1 MKFFRTLIL
10 ISLACLSFLV
20 QAEEEE
26 IPAKSLVELLEL
38 VKEGKVVNSKVNSN
52 REKQFLADRAR
63 QAGEVRKAERWQ
75 AEEEAEASR
84 LEKIFERNEEKIAAQ
99 EEILSKR
106 LGSLRE
112 LFGVLQQVSG
122 DTQGVFEGSI
132 VSSQLPGRG
141 EWLGEFAQ
149 SMGKSTKL
157 ATIEEIERLWFELQR
172 EMTESSKVTR
182 FDTTVVKVDGEEV
195 QQEVVRVGSFN
206 LVSDGEYV
214 TYDIENEIVAELPRQ
229 PAGRFVSSADDLQ
242 DSDSGFVQFALDPT
256 RGQLLALQ
264 VQVPSI
270 TERVQQGGTPGYV
283 IIFLGLIALVLAA
296 ERLVT
301 LSRVGSRVKTQSQN
315 LGSADAGNPLGRV
328 LQVYSKNKGV
338 DAETLQLKLDEAI
351 LKEQPLINARIAFI
365 KIISM
370 VAPLLGLLGT
380 VIGMIVTF
388 QAITLFGTGDPKTM
402 AGGISQALITTV
414 LGLTVA
420 IPTVLLHS
428 IVDSRAKGI
437 LHVLTEQSAGM
448 VAQHA
453 ESSSS

>member
-1 MKFFRTLIL
+1 MKLLRTFILIL
-10 ISLACLSFLV
+10 MAGFGLAV

-38 VKEGKVVNSKVNSN
+38 VKEGKIVNSKINAD
-52 REKQFLADRAR
+52 RERQFLADRSK
-63 QAGEVRKAERWQ
+63 QASEVRKAERWQ

-112 LFGVLQQVSG
+112 LFGVLQQVAG

-141 EWLGEFAQ
+141 EWLGDFAK

-172 EMTESSKVTR
+172 EMTESAKVTR
-182 FDTTVVKVDGEEV
+182 FTTTVVKVDGEEV
-195 QQEVVRVGSFN
+195 QQEVIRVGSYN

-214 TYDIENEIVAELPRQ
+214 TYDIENGIVAELPRQ
-229 PAGRFVSSADDLQ
+229 PAGRYVSSADDLQ

-270 TERVQQGGTPGYV
+270 TERIQQGGTPGYV
-283 IIFLGLIALVLAA
+283 IILLGIIGLCLAL
-296 ERLVT
+296 ERMVT
-301 LSRVGSRVKTQSQN
+301 LNRIGGGVKKQAKNVGSID
-315 LGSADAGNPLGRV
+315 GANPLGRV
-328 LQVYSKNKGV
+328 LQVYSQNKGV
-338 DAETLQLKLDEAI
+338 DAETLQLKLDEAV

-428 IVDSRAKGI
+428 IVDSRAKSI

-453 ESSSS
+453 ESSRS

>member
-1 MKFFRTLIL
+1 MKLLRTFILIL
-10 ISLACLSFLV
+10 MAGYSLIV

-38 VKEGKVVNSKVNSN
+38 VKEGKIVNSKINAD
-52 REKQFLADRAR
+52 RERQFLADRSK
-63 QAGEVRKAERWQ
+63 QASEVRKAERWQ

-112 LFGVLQQVSG
+112 LFGVLQQVAG

-132 VSSQLPGRG
+132 VSSELPGRG
-141 EWLGEFAQ
+141 EWLGDFAK

-172 EMTESSKVTR
+172 EMTESAKVTR
-182 FDTTVVKVDGEEV
+182 FTTTVVKVDGEEV
-195 QQEVVRVGSFN
+195 QQEVIRVGSYN

-214 TYDIENEIVAELPRQ
+214 TYDIENGIVAELPRQ
-229 PAGRFVSSADDLQ
+229 PAGRYVSSADDLQ
-242 DSDSGFVQFALDPT
+242 DADSGFVQFALDPT

-270 TERVQQGGTPGYV
+270 TERIQQGGTPGYV
-283 IIFLGLIALVLAA
+283 IILLGIIGLCLAL
-296 ERLVT
+296 ERMVT
-301 LSRVGSRVKTQSQN
+301 LNSIGAGVKKQAKNIGSVDGT
-315 LGSADAGNPLGRV
+315 NPLGRV
-328 LQVYSKNKGV
+328 LQVYSQNKGV
-338 DAETLQLKLDEAI
+338 DAETLQLKLDEAV

-428 IVDSRAKGI
+428 IVDSRAKSI

-453 ESSSS
+453 ESSRS